1 MLAIILILSLV
12 VGLIASFAPVF
23 VFNNFSEY
31 KKEIRGLIQLLVN
44 KDYSPEEVFN
54 ILSFYD

>member
-1 MLAIILILSLV
+1 MLAIILILSSV
-12 VGLIASFAPVF
+12 VGLIASFAPVIA
-23 VFNNFSEY
+23 FNNFSEY